1 MNTLDAIVK
10 RKGIRNFT
18 EEQISK
24 DQLKTLIHA
33 ANSAAISGG
42 GRPGTDSAR
51 QITVVQNLEVIN
63 NIEKTIE
70 DIMGLP
76 NALYNAKTFILISAP
91 KNQFQAEQLDCALA
105 IQNIALAATELD
117 LNSIIMTGPIFA
129 INANENI
136 KNRLNLPEGFI
147 PYIGIS
153 VGYTNSTDIKI
164 REYADTNV
172 NYV

>member
-18 EEQISK
+18 DKQISK

-51 QITVVQNLEVIN
+51 QITIVQSLEVIN

-70 DIMGLP
+70 GIMGLA

-105 IQNIALAATELD
+105 IQNIALAATEMD

-129 INANENI
+129 INANEDL
-136 KNRLNLPEGFI
+136 KNKLNLPEGFV
-147 PYIGIS
+147 PFIGIA
-153 VGYTNSTDIKI
+153 VGYTNSTDIKV
-164 REYADTNV
+164 REYKDTNV